1 MRSKPTS
8 KARPGKPRPG
18 LYIVATPIGN
28 MDDITLRALDL
39 LAAVDRI
46 ACEDTRHTRR
56 LLERHGIEARLLP
69 YHEHNAEHMRP
80 AIMARLAHGETLA
93 LVSDAGTPLISDPGY
108 KLVRKAIHSGI
119 YVTALPGASA
129 ALMALTLSGLPSDRF
144 MFAGFLPPKSGA
156 RRKALGE
163 LAAISATLIFFE
175 SARRLPASLADM
187 AAILGT
193 RDIAVAREMTKLHE
207 ELRRGDAAELA
218 AHYAENGAPKGE
230 AVVVVGPPMAAPAVS
245 EEFIETRL
253 AELLQTASVR
263 DAAALLAAETGLARR
278 PLYARALRIAGAKK

>member
-8 KARPGKPRPG
+8 KPRPG

-39 LAAVDRI
+39 LAGVDRI

-56 LLERHGIEARLLP
+56 LLERHGIKTRLLP

-80 AIMARLAHGETLA
+80 AIMARLTHGESLA

-108 KLVRKAIHSGI
+108 KLVRKAIASGI
-119 YVTALPGASA
+119 YVTALPGPSA
-129 ALMALTLSGLPSDRF
+129 ALMALTLSGLPSDKF
-144 MFAGFLPPKSGA
+144 MYAGFLPPKSGA

-163 LAAISATLIFFE
+163 LAAIDATLILFE
-175 SARRLPASLADM
+175 SPRRLAASLADM
-187 AAILGT
+187 VDTLGE

-207 ELRRGDAAELA
+207 EFVRGDLAGLA
-218 AHYAENGAPKGE
+218 AHYAEIGAPKGE
-230 AVVVVGPPMAAPAVS
+230 VVVIVGPPVS
-245 EEFIETRL
+245 NGQDLSDDVIDARL
-253 AELLQTASVR
+253 AELLQSASVR
-263 DAAALLAAETGLARR
+263 DAAAQLAAETGLARR
-278 PLYARALRIAGAKK
+278 DLYARAVRLSSAKT

>member
-8 KARPGKPRPG
+8 KPRPG

-28 MDDITLRALDL
+28 MDDISLRALDL

-80 AIMARLAHGETLA
+80 AIMARLAHGESLA
-93 LVSDAGTPLISDPGY
+93 LVSDAGTPLISDPGF
-108 KLVRKAIHSGI
+108 KLVRKAIRSGI
-119 YVTALPGASA
+119 YVSALPGASA

-163 LAAISATLIFFE
+163 LAAIDATLIFFE
-175 SARRLPASLADM
+175 SARRLCASLADM
-187 AAILGT
+187 AAILGQ

-207 ELRRGDAAELA
+207 EFRRGDVAELA

-230 AVVVVGPPMAAPAVS
+230 VVVVVGPPAAAAVVS
-245 EEFIETRL
+245 EEFIEARL
-253 AELLQTASVR
+253 SELLQTASVR
-263 DAAALLAAETGLARR
+263 DAAAQLAAETGLARR
-278 PLYARALRIAGAKK
+278 ELYARALRLSGEKP

>member
-8 KARPGKPRPG
+8 KPRPG

-28 MDDITLRALDL
+28 MDDISLRALDL

-80 AIMARLAHGETLA
+80 AIMARLAHGVSLA

-108 KLVRKAIHSGI
+108 KLVRKAIRSGI
-119 YVTALPGASA
+119 YVSALPGASA

-163 LAAISATLIFFE
+163 LAAIDTTLIFFE
-175 SARRLPASLADM
+175 SARRLCASLADM
-187 AAILGT
+187 AAILGR

-207 ELRRGDAAELA
+207 EFRRGDVAELA

-230 AVVVVGPPMAAPAVS
+230 VVVVVGPPAAAAVVS
-245 EEFIETRL
+245 EEFIEARL
-253 AELLQTASVR
+253 SELLQTASVR
-263 DAAALLAAETGLARR
+263 DAAAQLAAETGLARR
-278 PLYARALRIAGAKK
+278 ELYARALRISGEKP

>member
-8 KARPGKPRPG
+8 KPRPG

-28 MDDITLRALDL
+28 MDDISLRALDL

-46 ACEDTRHTRR
+46 ACEDTRHTRG
-56 LLERHGIEARLLP
+56 LLERHGIETRLLP

-80 AIMARLAHGETLA
+80 AIMARLTHGETVA

-108 KLVRKAIHSGI
+108 KLVRKAIASGI
-119 YVTALPGASA
+119 YVSALPGASA

-156 RRKALGE
+156 RKKALGE
-163 LAAISATLIFFE
+163 LADIDATLIFFE
-175 SARRLPASLADM
+175 SPRRLPASLADM
-187 AAILGT
+187 ATVLGD

-207 ELRRGDAAELA
+207 ETRRGDLAGLA
-218 AHYAENGAPKGE
+218 AHYAESGAPKGE
-230 AVVVVGPPMAAPAVS
+230 VVVVVGPPLADAVVS
-245 EEFIETRL
+245 EEFIEARL
-253 AELLQTASVR
+253 AELLQSASVR
-263 DAAALLAAETGLARR
+263 DAAAQLAAETGLARR
-278 PLYARALRIAGAKK
+278 DLYTRALRITGDKT

>member
-8 KARPGKPRPG
+8 KLRPG

-39 LAAVDRI
+39 LASVDRI

-56 LLERHGIEARLLP
+56 LLERHGIEARVLP

-108 KLVRKAIHSGI
+108 KLVRKAIASGI
-119 YVTALPGASA
+119 HVTALPGPSA
-129 ALMALTLSGLPSDRF
+129 ALMALTLSGLPSDKF
-144 MFAGFLPPKSGA
+144 MYAGFLPPKSAA
-156 RRKALGE
+156 RRKALGA
-163 LAAISATLIFFE
+163 LAAIDATLILFE
-175 SARRLPASLADM
+175 SPRRLAASLADM
-187 AAILGT
+187 ADMLGQ

-207 ELRRGDAAELA
+207 EFVRGDLAALA
-218 AHYAENGAPKGE
+218 AHYGEISAPKGE
-230 AVVVVGPPMAAPAVS
+230 VVIVVGPPLATAANLS
-245 EEFIETRL
+245 DEDIEARL
-253 AELLQTASVR
+253 AELLHTASVR
-263 DAAALLAAETGLARR
+263 DAASQLAAETGLARR
-278 PLYARALRIAGAKK
+278 DLYARAVRINGDKA

>member
-8 KARPGKPRPG
+8 KPRPG

-39 LAAVDRI
+39 LAGVDRI

-56 LLERHGIEARLLP
+56 LLERHGIETRLLP

-80 AIMARLAHGETLA
+80 AIMARLTHGESLA

-108 KLVRKAIHSGI
+108 KLVRKAIASGI
-119 YVTALPGASA
+119 YVTALPGPSA
-129 ALMALTLSGLPSDRF
+129 ALMALTLSGLPSDKF
-144 MFAGFLPPKSGA
+144 MYAGFLPPKSGA

-163 LAAISATLIFFE
+163 LAAIDATLILFE
-175 SARRLPASLADM
+175 SPRRLAASLADM
-187 AAILGT
+187 VDTLGE

-207 ELRRGDAAELA
+207 EFVRGDLAGLA
-218 AHYAENGAPKGE
+218 AHYAEIGAPKGE
-230 AVVVVGPPMAAPAVS
+230 VVIIVGPPVS
-245 EEFIETRL
+245 NGQDLSDDVIDARL
-253 AELLQTASVR
+253 AELLQSASVR
-263 DAAALLAAETGLARR
+263 DAAAQLAAETGLARR
-278 PLYARALRIAGAKK
+278 DLYARAVRLSSAKT

>member
-8 KARPGKPRPG
+8 KPRPG

-39 LAAVDRI
+39 LAGVDRI

-56 LLERHGIEARLLP
+56 LLERHGIETRLLP

-80 AIMARLAHGETLA
+80 AIMARLTHGESLA

-108 KLVRKAIHSGI
+108 KLVRKAIASGI
-119 YVTALPGASA
+119 YVTALPGPSA
-129 ALMALTLSGLPSDRF
+129 ALMALTLSGLPSDKF
-144 MFAGFLPPKSGA
+144 MYAGFLPPKSGA

-163 LAAISATLIFFE
+163 LAAIDATLILFE
-175 SARRLPASLADM
+175 SPRRLAASLADM
-187 AAILGT
+187 VDTLGE

-207 ELRRGDAAELA
+207 EFVRGDLAGLA
-218 AHYAENGAPKGE
+218 AHYAEIGAPKGE
-230 AVVVVGPPMAAPAVS
+230 VVVIVGPPVS
-245 EEFIETRL
+245 NGQDLSDDVIDARL
-253 AELLQTASVR
+253 AELLQSASVR
-263 DAAALLAAETGLARR
+263 DAAAQLAAETGLARR
-278 PLYARALRIAGAKK
+278 DLYARAVRLSSAKT

>member
-8 KARPGKPRPG
+8 KPRPG

-39 LAAVDRI
+39 LAGVDRI

-56 LLERHGIEARLLP
+56 LLERHGIETRLLP

-80 AIMARLAHGETLA
+80 AIMARLTHGESLA

-108 KLVRKAIHSGI
+108 KLVRKAIASGI
-119 YVTALPGASA
+119 YVTALPGPSA
-129 ALMALTLSGLPSDRF
+129 ALMALTLSGLPSDKF
-144 MFAGFLPPKSGA
+144 MYAGFLPPKSGA

-163 LAAISATLIFFE
+163 LAAIDATLILFE
-175 SARRLPASLADM
+175 SPRRLAASLADM
-187 AAILGT
+187 VDTLGE

-207 ELRRGDAAELA
+207 EFVRGDLAGLA
-218 AHYAENGAPKGE
+218 AHYAEIGAPKGE
-230 AVVVVGPPMAAPAVS
+230 VVVIVGPPVS
-245 EEFIETRL
+245 NGRDLSDDVIDARL
-253 AELLQTASVR
+253 AELLQSASVR
-263 DAAALLAAETGLARR
+263 DAAAQLAAETGLARR
-278 PLYARALRIAGAKK
+278 DLYARAVRLSSAKT

>member
-8 KARPGKPRPG
+8 KPRPG

-28 MDDITLRALDL
+28 MDDISLRALDL

-46 ACEDTRHTRR
+46 ACEDTRHTRG
-56 LLERHGIEARLLP
+56 LLERHGIETRLLP

-80 AIMARLAHGETLA
+80 AIMARLTHGETVA

-108 KLVRKAIHSGI
+108 KLVRKAIASGI
-119 YVTALPGASA
+119 NVSAVPGASA

-156 RRKALGE
+156 RKKALGE
-163 LAAISATLIFFE
+163 LAAIDATLIFFE
-175 SARRLPASLADM
+175 SPRRLPACLADM
-187 AAILGT
+187 ATVLGE

-207 ELRRGDAAELA
+207 EIRRGDLAGLA
-218 AHYAENGAPKGE
+218 AHYAESGAPKGE
-230 AVVVVGPPMAAPAVS
+230 IVVVVGPPLADAVVS
-245 EEFIETRL
+245 EEYIEARL
-253 AELLQTASVR
+253 AELLQSASVR
-263 DAAALLAAETGLARR
+263 DAAAQLAAETGLARR
-278 PLYARALRIAGAKK
+278 DLYTRALRITGDKT

>member
-8 KARPGKPRPG
+8 KPRPG

-28 MDDITLRALDL
+28 MDDISLRALDL

-46 ACEDTRHTRR
+46 ACEDTHHTRG
-56 LLERHGIEARLLP
+56 LLERHGIETRLLP

-80 AIMARLAHGETLA
+80 AIMARLTHGETVA

-108 KLVRKAIHSGI
+108 KLVRKAIASGI
-119 YVTALPGASA
+119 YVSALPGASA

-156 RRKALGE
+156 RKKALGE
-163 LAAISATLIFFE
+163 LAAIDATLIFFE
-175 SARRLPASLADM
+175 SPRRLPASLADM
-187 AAILGT
+187 ATVLGD

-207 ELRRGDAAELA
+207 ETRRGDLAGLA
-218 AHYAENGAPKGE
+218 AHYAESGAPKGE
-230 AVVVVGPPMAAPAVS
+230 VVVVVGPPLADAVVS
-245 EEFIETRL
+245 EEFIESRL
-253 AELLQTASVR
+253 AELLQSASVR
-263 DAAALLAAETGLARR
+263 DAAAQLAAETGLARR
-278 PLYARALRIAGAKK
+278 DLYTRALRITGDKT

>member
-8 KARPGKPRPG
+8 KPRPG

-39 LAAVDRI
+39 LAGVDRI

-56 LLERHGIEARLLP
+56 LLERHGIETRLLP

-80 AIMARLAHGETLA
+80 AIMARLTHGESLA

-108 KLVRKAIHSGI
+108 KLVRKAIASGI
-119 YVTALPGASA
+119 YVTALPGPSA
-129 ALMALTLSGLPSDRF
+129 ALMALTLSGLPSDKF
-144 MFAGFLPPKSGA
+144 MYAGFLPPKSGA

-163 LAAISATLIFFE
+163 LAAIDATLILFE
-175 SARRLPASLADM
+175 SPRRLAASLADM
-187 AAILGT
+187 VDTLGE

-207 ELRRGDAAELA
+207 EFVRGDLAGLA
-218 AHYAENGAPKGE
+218 AHYAEIGAPKGE
-230 AVVVVGPPMAAPAVS
+230 VVVIVGPPVS
-245 EEFIETRL
+245 NGQDLSDDVIDARL
-253 AELLQTASVR
+253 AELLQSASVR
-263 DAAALLAAETGLARR
+263 DAAAQLAAETGLARR
-278 PLYARALRIAGAKK
+278 DLYARAVRLSGAKA